1 MKQVY
6 GFIPESIEDW
16 GDIFED
22 DDKTP
27 ESLISSACHV
37 YHKSD
42 GTPVIGFDVSL
53 NIEKNEMNQMLKEFC
68 KKPKLIKVL

>member
-6 GFIPESIEDW
+6 GFKSNNPEDW

-27 ESLISSACHV
+27 EVLISSACHV
-37 YHKSD
+37 YYNEK
-42 GTPVIGFDVSL
+42 GECIIGFDMSL
-53 NIEKNEMNQMLKEFC
+53 GLSKKTMKELFSNYC
-68 KKPKLIKVL
+68 SSPKIFSVL